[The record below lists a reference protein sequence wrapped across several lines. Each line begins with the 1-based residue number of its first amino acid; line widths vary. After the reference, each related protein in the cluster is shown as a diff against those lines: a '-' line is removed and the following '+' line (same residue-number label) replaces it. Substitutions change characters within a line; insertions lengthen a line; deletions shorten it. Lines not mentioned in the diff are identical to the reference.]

1 MIQSAWSN
9 IQKSLYFLTVIYKQ
23 KREAYPSQPITVTDF
38 HNYKELL
45 TNAFEF

>member
-23 KREAYPSQPITVTDF
+23 KREAYPSQPITDF

-45 TNAFEF
+45 TNAFDF

>member
-9 IQKSLYFLTVIYKQ
+9 IQKSLYFLTLSFINK
-23 KREAYPSQPITVTDF
+23 KERRMSQPITDF
-38 HNYKELL
+38 HNNKEFL

>member
-9 IQKSLYFLTVIYKQ
+9 IQKSLYFLTLSFIN
-23 KREAYPSQPITVTDF
+23 KREAYPSQPITDF